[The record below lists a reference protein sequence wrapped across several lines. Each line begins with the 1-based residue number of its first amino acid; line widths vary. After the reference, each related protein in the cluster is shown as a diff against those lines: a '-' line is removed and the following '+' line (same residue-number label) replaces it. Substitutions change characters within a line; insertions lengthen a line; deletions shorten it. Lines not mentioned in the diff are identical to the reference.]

1 MVTILIVI
9 PFINLFF
16 FICSDIITFI
26 ITSSFELLVEGWILI
41 KVVALVCTKWVSSM
55 CFTLAVGTGRW
66 LDGISLN
73 DFTVFE
79 EDNVITED
87 SYEFRYVV
95 FEDSNVSVEYDEYD
109 ENTDVPCVIS
119 DKDNK
124 LNYDDTQ
131 YSICSF
137 SSNIVKRL
145 QCTL

>member
-1 MVTILIVI
+1 
-9 PFINLFF
+9 
-16 FICSDIITFI
+16 
-26 ITSSFELLVEGWILI
+26 
-41 KVVALVCTKWVSSM
+41 M

-87 SYEFRYVV
+87 LYEFRYVV